1 MKHIFKAIL
10 KLMVQKKAAFRIL
23 FGIKLYLARRIRTH
37 RITSTD
43 AKHQRYIHYALN
55 TGTVFYTVKNEEK
68 AWNLM
73 QDYMKKVMLPI
84 ALNNKIARVLYI
96 VRSVQRSW
104 QLWSVIR

>member
-1 MKHIFKAIL
+1 
-10 KLMVQKKAAFRIL
+10 
-23 FGIKLYLARRIRTH
+23 
-37 RITSTD
+37 
-43 AKHQRYIHYALN
+43 
-55 TGTVFYTVKNEEK
+55 
-68 AWNLM
+68 M